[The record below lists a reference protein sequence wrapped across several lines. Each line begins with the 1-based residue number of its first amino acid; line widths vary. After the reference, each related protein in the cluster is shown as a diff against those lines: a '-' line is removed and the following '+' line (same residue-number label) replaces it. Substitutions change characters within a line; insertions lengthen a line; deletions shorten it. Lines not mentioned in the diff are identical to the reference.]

1 MGKPWL
7 LIDVDGVLN
16 PNPLMSGHLS
26 ERFAA
31 QGFNVHKIRSKD
43 FQWSFNVGLNP
54 AHGEWLLAM
63 TDVFRLGWA
72 TSWEHEANTKIGPK
86 IGLPELPVA
95 PVGNHGY
102 KVAGILTLVG
112 SDPFVWLDD
121 CASPRETWELGNLH
135 QGKHLV
141 IDIDPYVGL
150 TEDHLANAREWAQ
163 NGI

>member
-1 MGKPWL
+1 MSKPWL
-7 LIDVDGVLN
+7 LIDVGGVLN
-16 PNPLMSGHLS
+16 PDPLMSGHLS

-31 QGFNVHKIRSKD
+31 QGFNVHKIRSKG

-102 KVAGILTLVG
+102 KVAGILDLVVN
-112 SDPFVWLDD
+112 DPFVWLDD
-121 CASPRETWELGNLH
+121 YASPQEKRDLDTLH
-135 QGKHLV
+135 PSRYLV
-141 IDIDPYVGL
+141 IDINPDVGL
-150 TEDHLANAREWAQ
+150 TQDDLRAARDWEL
-163 NGI
+163 NR